1 MTRYRI
7 EEEDDTPDFI
17 VFLQIILAI
26 IFLPIGIIW
35 LIAKLVNSVK
45 DKSKENALRDSNLH
59 NEKMFELQNLAEIRK
74 QGLITE
80 EEYKIRREK
89 ILKHL

>member
-17 VFLQIILAI
+17 VFLQVMLAI
-26 IFLPIGIIW
+26 IFLPLGIIW
-35 LIAKLVNSVK
+35 LIVKLVNNVK

-59 NEKMFELQNLAEIRK
+59 NEKMYELQNLAELRNR
-74 QGLITE
+74 GLISE
-80 EEYKIRREK
+80 EEYNIRREK
-89 ILKHL
+89 ILKHI

>member
-17 VFLQIILAI
+17 VFLQVMLAI

-35 LIAKLVNSVK
+35 LIVKLVNNVK

-59 NEKMFELQNLAEIRK
+59 NEKMHELQNLAELRNR
-74 QGLITE
+74 GLISE
-80 EEYKIRREK
+80 EEYNIRREK
-89 ILKHL
+89 ILKHI

>member
-17 VFLQIILAI
+17 VFLQVMLAI

-35 LIAKLVNSVK
+35 LIVKLVNNVK

-59 NEKMFELQNLAEIRK
+59 NEKMYELQNLAELRNR
-74 QGLITE
+74 GLISE
-80 EEYKIRREK
+80 EEYNIRREK
-89 ILKHL
+89 ILKHI